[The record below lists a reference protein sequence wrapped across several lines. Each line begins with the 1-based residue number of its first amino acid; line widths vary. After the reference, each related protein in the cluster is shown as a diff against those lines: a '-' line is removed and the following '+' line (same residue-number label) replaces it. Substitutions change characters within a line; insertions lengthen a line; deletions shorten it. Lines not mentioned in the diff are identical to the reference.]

1 MSKHEDI
8 IKHILSLDIGTKISV
23 RGISAELNVS
33 DGTAYRAIKECK
45 SIGIVNTVPRV
56 GTVRVEKLEKK
67 NIERI
72 SFKDIVDIVDG
83 TLLGGKS
90 GEDKILERFVIGAM
104 EVDTMERYISP
115 GSLLIVGNR
124 EAAQRLA
131 LENKCAV
138 LITGGAQCSTKIK
151 NLADR
156 EELPVISCS
165 YDTFTVA
172 SIINKAIHEN
182 KIKKDIIFIEDIM
195 DTEAT
200 AVSTTDK
207 TGKVLDLVKETGH
220 ERYPVVDEDG
230 RVVGVINL
238 TQVIHLGKEELV
250 SNVMTKD
257 PIVLAP
263 GSTVAYAA
271 HIMAWEG
278 IKICPVVQKK
288 KLIGVITREDVI
300 KAMQLVMRQSQSGQN
315 MEDMILENFEFESNK
330 DGIHYWGEIIPEML
344 DSIGTASWN
353 ALNMLLSIMGTMVL
367 KQNGITN
374 VAIDSFS
381 SYFMRPVQIGRNIDV
396 YADVLDKGRTYSKI
410 EVSMFNQN
418 KTILAKAILSVK
430 ILGKL

>member
-1 MSKHEDI
+1 
-8 IKHILSLDIGTKISV
+8 
-23 RGISAELNVS
+23 
-33 DGTAYRAIKECK
+33 
-45 SIGIVNTVPRV
+45 
-56 GTVRVEKLEKK
+56 
-67 NIERI
+67 
-72 SFKDIVDIVDG
+72 
-83 TLLGGKS
+83 
-90 GEDKILERFVIGAM
+90 
-104 EVDTMERYISP
+104 
-115 GSLLIVGNR
+115 
-124 EAAQRLA
+124 
-131 LENKCAV
+131 
-138 LITGGAQCSTKIK
+138 
-151 NLADR
+151 
-156 EELPVISCS
+156 
-165 YDTFTVA
+165 
-172 SIINKAIHEN
+172 
-182 KIKKDIIFIEDIM
+182 
-195 DTEAT
+195 
-200 AVSTTDK
+200 
-207 TGKVLDLVKETGH
+207 
-220 ERYPVVDEDG
+220 
-230 RVVGVINL
+230 
-238 TQVIHLGKEELV
+238 
-250 SNVMTKD
+250 MTKD

-353 ALNMLLSIMGTMVL
+353 ALNMLLSTMGTMVL